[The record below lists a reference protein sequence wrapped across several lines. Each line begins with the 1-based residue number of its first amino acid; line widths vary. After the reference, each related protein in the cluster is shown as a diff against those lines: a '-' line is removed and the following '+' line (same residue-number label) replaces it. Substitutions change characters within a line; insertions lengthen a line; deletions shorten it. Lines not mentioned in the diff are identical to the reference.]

1 MLCDDCIHNEVCGEE
16 GNHDPALVTCAEF
29 KSGMLLKWVKDS
41 TGKYICPNCNHVE
54 FKPKRFCADCG
65 RPFFW

>member
-29 KSGMLLKWVKDS
+29 KSGIMLKWEEAAS
-41 TGKYICPNCNHVE
+41 GSYICPSCSYISD
-54 FKPKRFCADCG
+54 KPTKFCADCG
-65 RPFFW
+65 APFIW